1 MMGRYIA
8 IALLGLT
15 GWFAAAVPGQAYS
28 ASQAEALTDP
38 SSADPY
44 TFPNVKP
51 CCAAKP
57 DPCANGRCRALPPRP
72 RPCWERP
79 TGCRASAP
87 RPPRRV
93 YRDREI
99 IIEDER
105 PSRGRRLTI
114 DYRCDGGGETRS
126 LQEAVELA
134 QDGDGIVYVYAGFPG
149 GQCREALRVT
159 GSVTLIGVSD
169 DPSSQRR
176 PDLEPPPGPCITVSG
191 PQASLRLENININS
205 AGGPAC
211 IDISRGT
218 VRLDGVNVNAPN
230 ALSGVM
236 VRSGRLTVAAS
247 SAARSAIL
255 GGGPAVFAQASD
267 ILIRDT
273 VLETSKAYSY
283 TAAASYAPAGGY
295 PAYAPGYPP
304 VRFFMSDPD
313 APYAGGGVVSNPWPG
328 SEPSYPPPA
337 SYPPPH
343 PVPPQNTWPSSS
355 SSSRGTLT
363 PGPVGPIYP
372 QASPYLPAGAA
383 RMIPAPKAFDGTPVL
398 VLEESQALIQ
408 RVRIQRGTTGVAAI
422 LSSNR
427 TGRDVR
433 IRDTLIDGSRGATGI
448 VAAGSPGWLGQ
459 SSRLIIEGATEVRG
473 YDVGLDLLSVGVS
486 ITGVTVGAD
495 DTGIRADKYAFGQV
509 YGPRVTASGRCFRVD
524 DDGFSGDKPGSLTFY
539 ATSCRD

>member
-8 IALLGLT
+8 IALLGLVGFMT
-15 GWFAAAVPGQAYS
+15 AGAPAFAYS

-57 DPCANGRCRALPPRP
+57 DPCANGRCRALPPRQ

-79 TGCRASAP
+79 SGCRSSA
-87 RPPRRV
+87 PPRRRV
-93 YRDREI
+93 VREREVIIEDREI
-99 IIEDER
+99 REER
-105 PSRGRRLTI
+105 RYPTRRLTL
-114 DYRCDGGGETRS
+114 DYRCDGGGETRT
-126 LQEAVELA
+126 LQEAINIA

-191 PQASLRLENININS
+191 PNASLRIENININS

-211 IDISRGT
+211 IEISRGA
-218 VRLDGVNVNAPN
+218 VRLDGTNINAPG
-230 ALSGVM
+230 ALAGVM
-236 VRSGRLTVAAS
+236 VRSGRLTTAAS
-247 SAARSAIL
+247 SSARSAIL
-255 GGGPAVFAQASD
+255 GGGPAVIAQASD
-267 ILIRDT
+267 VLIRDT
-273 VLETSKAYSY
+273 LLETSKAYAY
-283 TAAASYAPAGGY
+283 TAAMSYAPAGGY
-295 PAYAPGYPP
+295 PSYPIGYPP
-304 VRFFMSDPD
+304 VRFLMDDPD
-313 APYAGGGVVSNPWPG
+313 APYAGGGAVSNPWPG
-328 SEPSYPPPA
+328 SDQPSYPPPRPI
-337 SYPPPH
+337 S
-343 PVPPQNTWPSSS
+343 PQNSWSGST
-355 SSSRGTLT
+355 GTLV
-363 PGPVGPIYP
+363 PGPTYP
-372 QASPYLPAGAA
+372 ATAIAPYPGTS

-408 RVRIQRGTTGVAAI
+408 RARIQRGTTGIAAI

-433 IRDTLIDGSRGATGI
+433 IRDTLIDGSRGETGI
-448 VAAGSPGWLGQ
+448 LAVGSPGWLGQ
-459 SSRLIIEGATEVRG
+459 SSRLVVEGATEIRG
-473 YDVGLDLLSVGVS
+473 YNNGIDLLSVAAN
-486 ITGVTVGAD
+486 ITGVTVAAD
-495 DTGIRADKYAFGQV
+495 DNGIRADKYAFGQV

-524 DDGFSGDKPGSLTFY
+524 DDGFSGDKQGSLTFY